1 MKKGERAVIEICNL
15 TKTFGGT
22 RAVSDCSISLE
33 GLTIS
38 GLIGPNGSGKTT
50 LFNLVTGLLRPD
62 SGEIRF
68 LGNRIDGRMPH
79 DMASLGLIRTFQL
92 SRVFPRMTV
101 LDNMLL
107 APQRQTGERILSLW
121 FQLARIRREEAD
133 NRERALEIL
142 DLLGLTR
149 LKDQFA
155 ENLSYGQQKLLELGR
170 ALMAKP
176 KMILLDEP
184 TAGIN
189 PTLIRTMIDMIL
201 KMKDRGQVFF
211 IIEHNMDVVIEICE
225 KVFVLDHGEKI
236 AEGRPEEIQQDPR
249 VIEAYLG
256 L

>member
-1 MKKGERAVIEICNL
+1 LIEIRNL
-15 TKTFGGT
+15 TKAFGGT

-50 LFNLVTGLLRPD
+50 LFNLITGLLRPD

-68 LGNRIDGRMPH
+68 VGNRIDGRLPH
-79 DMASLGLIRTFQL
+79 DMAALGLIRTFQL

-101 LDNMLL
+101 LENMLL
-107 APQRQTGERILSLW
+107 APQSQTGESLLSLW
-121 FQLARIRREEAD
+121 FRLARIRQEETE
-133 NRERALEIL
+133 NRERALDTL

-201 KMKDRGQVFF
+201 KMRDRGQAFF

-236 AEGRPEEIQQDPR
+236 AEGRPEEIQKDPR